1 MQSPQNSL
9 TASDA
14 ERESAGRSDGDI
26 LASDKEEPL
35 FADGDIL
42 ASNKEEPLFADGDIS
57 MKCKESACG
66 MDKSVLG
73 RT

>member
-14 ERESAGRSDGDI
+14 ERENAGRSDGDV

-35 FADGDIL
+35 FADGDI
-42 ASNKEEPLFADGDIS
+42 S
-57 MKCKESACG
+57 MKREEAPI
-66 MDKSVLG
+66 L
-73 RT
+73 

>member
-26 LASDKEEPL
+26 LASDK
-35 FADGDIL
+35 
-42 ASNKEEPLFADGDIS
+42 KEPLFADGDIS
-57 MKCKESACG
+57 MKREEA
-66 MDKSVLG
+66 LI
-73 RT
+73 R

>member
-14 ERESAGRSDGDI
+14 ERESAGRYDGDI

-35 FADGDIL
+35 FADGDI
-42 ASNKEEPLFADGDIS
+42 S
-57 MKCKESACG
+57 MKCKEAPI
-66 MDKSVLG
+66 
-73 RT
+73 R

>member
-14 ERESAGRSDGDI
+14 ERKSAGRSDGDI

-35 FADGDIL
+35 FADGDI
-42 ASNKEEPLFADGDIS
+42 STKCKEEPLFADGDIS
-57 MKCKESACG
+57 MKREEAPI
-66 MDKSVLG
+66 
-73 RT
+73 R